1 MGRRWASARAGRW
14 KAKDWMPDDKDAL
27 FKVMNEIGIIGQLTT
42 TMFEARL
49 PDGVLVSHFSV
60 INHMVRLGD
69 GRTPLELARA
79 FQVPKTTMTH
89 TLSGLVKRGWVTM
102 APNPRDARSKQ
113 VFLTEAGRAF
123 REQAIAA
130 LGPDLSEVL
139 QRLPGDPRA
148 LLPGLTAL
156 RQVLDKMRE
165 HDG

>member
-14 KAKDWMPDDKDAL
+14 KANDWMPDDKDAL

-42 TMFEARL
+42 TLFEARL

-60 INHMVRLGD
+60 INHLVRLGD
-69 GRTPLELARA
+69 GRTPLQLARA

-113 VFLTEAGRAF
+113 VFLTDTGRRF
-123 REQAIAA
+123 REEAIAA
-130 LGPDLSEVL
+130 LGPDLVEIL
-139 QRLPGDPRA
+139 QRLPLDPA
-148 LLPGLTAL
+148 TLLPGLTTL

-165 HDG
+165 SHD